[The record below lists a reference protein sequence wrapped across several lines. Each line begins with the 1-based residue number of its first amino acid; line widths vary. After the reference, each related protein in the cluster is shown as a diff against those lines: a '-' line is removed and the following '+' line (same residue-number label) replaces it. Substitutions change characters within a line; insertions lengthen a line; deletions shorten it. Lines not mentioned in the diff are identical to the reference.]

1 MLDNIIE
8 LVLSGQVEIAKILA
22 KSNGLECEL
31 HSKFDLLS
39 EVTGLDAYELLTA
52 KSISLRNKRLLALP
66 HTIQYLRNLEFLDLR
81 GNRLDKIHED
91 IFKNLTY
98 VHIKI
103 DNFNLELWEYYKKT
117 YGLIPKQ
124 QQDAQAQERKTPRY
138 I

>member
-8 LVLSGQVEIAKILA
+8 LVLSGQVDIAKILA

-52 KSISLRNKRLLALP
+52 KSISLRGKRLLGLP
-66 HTIQYLRNLEFLDLR
+66 PSIQYLKNLQFLDLR
-81 GNRLDKIHED
+81 GNRLDRIDEN

-103 DNFNLELWEYYKKT
+103 DNFDMELWEYYNKT
-117 YGLIPKQ
+117 YGQIAKQ
-124 QQDAQAQERKTPRY
+124 RQDAQAQERKTPRY